1 MAHQT
6 DTLTQPIPMPRHTH
20 LLRRGSRYYLNVKVP
35 KDLRGVLK
43 KRLIRKALKTSD
55 PREAARLV
63 RLESLRVH
71 ADFEN
76 ERAKLRA
83 SKSERAKLRAEQGS
97 PPQPLSAISAREAHS
112 MACSPTLLAR
122 DAAALITGSRNL
134 LATHNQHLRFSFPL
148 TSFRSPISPRST
160 C

>member
-1 MAHQT
+1 MSHRT

-43 KRLIRKALKTSD
+43 KDIIRKALKTSD

-63 RLESLRVH
+63 RLESLRWH
-71 ADFEN
+71 TYFEN

-83 SKSERAKLRAEQGS
+83 RGKSANGTKHLLCTVQTVKRVQW
-97 PPQPLSAISAREAHS
+97 LSNR
-112 MACSPTLLAR
+112 CV
-122 DAAALITGSRNL
+122 
-134 LATHNQHLRFSFPL
+134 
-148 TSFRSPISPRST
+148 
-160 C
+160 